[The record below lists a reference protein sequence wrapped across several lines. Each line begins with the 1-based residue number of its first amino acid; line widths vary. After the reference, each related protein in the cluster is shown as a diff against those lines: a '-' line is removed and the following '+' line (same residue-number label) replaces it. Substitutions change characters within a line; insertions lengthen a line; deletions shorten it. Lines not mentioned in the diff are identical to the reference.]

1 MLNDYKDKRDKL
13 AINDGKPDIKLLQ
26 HELQRSLYNGA
37 NIAKL
42 NANDDMRLCRWEGQ
56 TEDGKKHSDYRQDQ
70 DPAMPFEGASDVRV
84 RLADKLINELVAVKM
99 AAWSKSRRK
108 VNGITLEDAAM
119 AAASTTLMSWILDNK
134 IGMEVR
140 REAHLLAQYAEQY
153 GWSVMHVG
161 WDQQIGKRPETI
173 TMEQLAE
180 IQATAEQT
188 DPNTVLRDFCQ
199 NIMEPSKDD
208 FNSNII
214 LSVVPIDDTQVRKM
228 LKDLRENGTATV
240 FFDSIVRN
248 LPTITALKPFDE
260 IAFPPETIE
269 LEKARII
276 FRRVFMTEVEVRS
289 MIETDG
295 WDKEFVEE
303 VIQTSGSHT
312 WYNDPNI
319 VPAAALLTNQ
329 QYRGNNLIE
338 IVYSYAKQI
347 GEDGKPCIFYTI
359 FNPFIRS
366 DSCAK
371 HERLAYSHGAYPF
384 VSYRREHIRKIFC
397 ESRGVP
403 EIVITD
409 QYEIKAQHDAL
420 RDRTAFETLP
430 PIKVK
435 KRNGYVGSIGPGMQL
450 PVSTP
455 DDYQFLEPPRGNPQL
470 AFNLIE
476 TVKHNCAE
484 YFGLQHPQ
492 IQPER
497 TAMMQQVMIDNW
509 LSVWARIYQQIFQLS
524 LQYMDAAEIERVTNF
539 ELSKK
544 SSDIAGQFDF
554 AVSFD
559 VNELNPAWV
568 SEKLSAITQ
577 FVIPLDSG
585 GIIDRN
591 KLIMKICESIS
602 PDIAK
607 EIVIEQATA
616 TQRMEKE
623 VKTDLAIMMLGMEPQ
638 YVENDPAAEAKMQIM
653 QQVMQSNPKAAQAAQ
668 MDQTFSLIFQNYTK
682 NLQMSVE
689 QQKNKQIGRQ
699 GVSPV
704 GPELQQQTQVVNG
717 QMPQMPQ

>member
-119 AAASTTLMSWILDNK
+119 AAAATTLMSWILDNK

>member
-1 MLNDYKDKRDKL
+1 MLNDYKIKRDKL
-13 AINDGKPDIKLLQ
+13 ALNEGKPDIKLLQ

-56 TEDGKKHSDYRQDQ
+56 TEDGKKHSDYRQDM

-84 RLADKLINELVAVKM
+84 RLADKLINELVAIKM
-99 AAWSKSRRK
+99 AAWSKSKRK
-108 VNGITLEDAAM
+108 VNGITVDDAAM
-119 AAASTTLMSWILDNK
+119 AGAATTLMSWILDNK

-161 WDQQIGKRPETI
+161 WDQQVGKRPETI
-173 TMEQLAE
+173 TMDQLAE
-180 IQATAEQT
+180 IQATAET
-188 DPNTVLRDFCQ
+188 IDPNSVLKGFCQ
-199 NIMEPSKDD
+199 NIMDESKDD
-208 FNSNII
+208 FNSNLIM
-214 LSVVPIDDTQVRKM
+214 SVVPIDDTQSKKM
-228 LKDLRENGTATV
+228 IKDLREKGSATV
-240 FFDSIVRN
+240 FFDSIIKN

-276 FRRVFMTEVEVRS
+276 FRRVFMTEVEIRS
-289 MIETDG
+289 MIENDD
-295 WDKEFVEE
+295 WNEEFVEE
-303 VIQTSGSHT
+303 VIQTSGHHT

-338 IVYSYAKQI
+338 IVYSYARQI

-366 DSCAK
+366 DLYAK
-371 HERLAYSHGAYPF
+371 HERLAYEHGSYPF
-384 VSYRREHIRKIFC
+384 VPYRREHIRKIFC

-409 QYEIKAQHDAL
+409 QFEIKAQHDAL

-497 TAMMQQVMIDNW
+497 TAMMQQVMVDNW

-524 LQYMDAAEIERVTNF
+524 LQYMDAAEIERVTNS
-539 ELSKK
+539 ELTKK

-607 EIVIEQATA
+607 EIVIDQATA
-616 TQRMEKE
+616 TQKMEKE
-623 VKTDLAIMMLGMEPQ
+623 VKTDIAIMMLGMEPQ
-638 YVENDPAAEAKMQIM
+638 YVENDPAAESKMQIM
-653 QQVMQSNPKAAQAAQ
+653 QQIMQSNPKAAQAAQ
-668 MDQTFSLIFQNYTK
+668 MDQTFGLIFQNYTK
-682 NLQMSVE
+682 NLQMSIE

-699 GVSPV
+699 GVSPIA
-704 GPELQQQTQVVNG
+704 PELQQQTQMVNG
-717 QMPQMPQ
+717 MMPPMQ

>member
-1 MLNDYKDKRDKL
+1 MQNDYKDKRDKL
-13 AINDGKPDIKLLQ
+13 AMNDGKPDIKLLQ

-84 RLADKLINELVAVKM
+84 RLADKIINELVAVKM
-99 AAWSKSRRK
+99 AAWSKAKRK
-108 VNGITLEDAAM
+108 VNGVSADDAGVAG
-119 AAASTTLMSWILDNK
+119 AASLLMSWILENK

-161 WDQQIGKRPETI
+161 WDQQIGKRADNI
-173 TMEQLAE
+173 TLEQLAE

-188 DPNTVLRDFCQ
+188 DPNTVLRGFCQ
-199 NIMEPSKDD
+199 NVMDESKDD
-208 FNSNII
+208 FNANLIMSI
-214 LSVVPIDDTQVRKM
+214 VPIDEAQAKKM
-228 LKDLRENGTATV
+228 LKDIRETEKATV
-240 FFDSIVRN
+240 FFDSITRN
-248 LPTITALKPFDE
+248 LPIITALKPFDE

-269 LEKARII
+269 LEKSRII
-276 FRRVFMTEVEVRS
+276 FRRVFMTEVEIRS
-289 MIETDG
+289 MVESDG
-295 WDKEFVEE
+295 WDQAFVDAVVE
-303 VIQTSGSHT
+303 TGGHHT

-338 IVYSYAKQI
+338 IVYSYARQI
-347 GEDGKPCIFYTI
+347 GEDGKPCIYYTI
-359 FNPFIRS
+359 FNPFIQT
-366 DSCAK
+366 DLCAK
-371 HERLAYSHGAYPF
+371 HERLAYQHGNYPF
-384 VSYRREHIRKIFC
+384 VPYRREHIRKIFC

-409 QYEIKAQHDAL
+409 QAEIKAQHDSL

-509 LSVWARIYQQIFQLS
+509 LSAWARIYQQIFQLS
-524 LQYMDAAEIERVTNF
+524 LQYMDAAEIERITQSQ
-539 ELSKK
+539 LSQN
-544 SSDIAGQFDF
+544 SSDIASQFDF

-591 KLIMKICESIS
+591 KLITKICESIS

-607 EIVIEQATA
+607 EIVTDQATA
-616 TQRMEKE
+616 TQKLEKD

-638 YVENDPAAEAKMQIM
+638 YVENDPTAQAKLQIM
-653 QQVMQSNPKAAQAAQ
+653 QQIMQQNPKAAMASQT
-668 MDQTFSLIFQNYTK
+668 DQTFGMIFQNYTK
-682 NLQMSVE
+682 NLQMSIE
-689 QQKNKQIGRQ
+689 QEKNKQIGRQ
-699 GVSPV
+699 GISPIS
-704 GPELQQQTQVVNG
+704 GDLQEQTQMVNG
-717 QMPQMPQ
+717 QMPMMPQ

>member
-1 MLNDYKDKRDKL
+1 MLNDYKNKRDKL

-119 AAASTTLMSWILDNK
+119 AAAATTLMSWILDNK

-180 IQATAEQT
+180 IQATAEQI

-214 LSVVPIDDTQVRKM
+214 LSVVPIDDTQVKKM

-638 YVENDPAAEAKMQIM
+638 YVENDPAAEAKMEIM

-668 MDQTFSLIFQNYTK
+668 MDQTFGLIFQNYTK

>member
-1 MLNDYKDKRDKL
+1 MLNDYKNKRDKL

-119 AAASTTLMSWILDNK
+119 AAAATTLMSWILDNK

-180 IQATAEQT
+180 IQAIAEQT

-199 NIMEPSKDD
+199 NIMDPSKDD

-228 LKDLRENGTATV
+228 IKDLRENGTATV

-403 EIVITD
+403 ELVITD

-668 MDQTFSLIFQNYTK
+668 MDQTFGLIFQNYTK